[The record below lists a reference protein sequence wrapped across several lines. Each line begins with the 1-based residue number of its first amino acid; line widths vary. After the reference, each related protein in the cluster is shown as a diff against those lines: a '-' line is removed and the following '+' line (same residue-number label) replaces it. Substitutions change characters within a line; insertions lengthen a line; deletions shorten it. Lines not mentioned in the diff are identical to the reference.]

1 MNNKEQM
8 KIPSLKDIMSY
19 TPRVNFGEP
28 LQFEGDCQATIN
40 KDFSVTWVEDGYK
53 VQIKGFPTAQ
63 DAHQFCMFADF
74 DERDNHYLATT
85 GAGYKLT
92 WIPL

>member
-1 MNNKEQM
+1 MSNKEQM

-19 TPRVNFGEP
+19 TPSIRIKEP
-28 LQFEGDCQATIN
+28 MQFEDNCQAIIN
-40 KDFSVTWVEDGYK
+40 EDFSVTWIEDGTK

-74 DERDNHYLATT
+74 DEMDCMYLETT
-85 GAGYKLT
+85 GANYKLT
-92 WIPL
+92 WVYH